1 MTKMMTPPVD
11 VYCLAKQET
20 GKDCCAKSAK
30 TFSFQSN
37 TLDWSDPLLFES
49 MFWNSIL
56 FIFTFCKNLLALFNQ
71 ALSTGV
77 INWSPVQSR
86 LVKMQHDEWLG
97 LEIEAIFR
105 WSEQK
110 WVSFIYALTNWDD
123 FGECPWVSLKIKVT
137 LVQSRKEWRW
147 AITEVFQKQIIT
159 FPFPVFISFRLHRKQ
174 NW

>member
-1 MTKMMTPPVD
+1 MEILRWCRWNPEKPKRDCDKSRKITIKMRMILSMMMTTMMMMMKMMTPPVD

-37 TLDWSDPLLFES
+37 TLDWSDPLLFGS
-49 MFWNSIL
+49 MFQNSNL

-86 LVKMQHDEWLG
+86 LVK
-97 LEIEAIFR
+97 I
-105 WSEQK
+105 
-110 WVSFIYALTNWDD
+110 
-123 FGECPWVSLKIKVT
+123 
-137 LVQSRKEWRW
+137 
-147 AITEVFQKQIIT
+147 
-159 FPFPVFISFRLHRKQ
+159 
-174 NW
+174 